1 MICAAAPSKGLR
13 CSCLKPCRFQP
24 CLTRAADAFARRA
37 QRVEMQK
44 GDFLIF
50 IKAPR
55 WLDDWSC
62 PVTELFKRLDCT
74 ATGLSSDQAR
84 ARLSAAPVPTRSRPQ
99 GFMRLAGEPLVL
111 ILIAGALVA
120 LHVGDWLDAAIVWCI
135 VLLSAVLSAWYENRA
150 STAVEQLRNKMALHA
165 TVLRDA
171 SIVQVGSH
179 EGGPRRHR
187 AAERRKPSICYM
199 VAAECVKRR
208 FYRRRRLPGTHGAAR
223 S

>member
-1 MICAAAPSKGLR
+1 
-13 CSCLKPCRFQP
+13 
-24 CLTRAADAFARRA
+24 
-37 QRVEMQK
+37 MQK

-120 LHVGDWLDAAIVWCI
+120 LYVGDWLDAAIGWCI

-150 STAVEQLRNKMALHA
+150 STAVEQL
-165 TVLRDA
+165 
-171 SIVQVGSH
+171 
-179 EGGPRRHR
+179 
-187 AAERRKPSICYM
+187 
-199 VAAECVKRR
+199 
-208 FYRRRRLPGTHGAAR
+208 
-223 S
+223 